1 MGHGTPSTQRTG
13 QKLVQITLS
22 NALDQSEKRLIDC
35 GPSQSIRQAVVDAG
49 MAPSSQFD
57 VFSSVG
63 EVVTNRQARDV
74 NGETLYVGPARI
86 AGGSNDTLTIDR
98 MRELSVDFPTLLP
111 VHEMI
116 HNGQVQMFTI
126 KVPMR
131 LPQPRTKNGFYH
143 IAIHCPNP
151 ANQMPAAYV
160 LNHQDVTRGR
170 FIMPG
175 GSSGA
180 QYDHSTK
187 KLPGTNKDAW
197 WVCNGNYGPTYMAI
211 SNDIVSRLSGF
222 INHTISVLNS

>member
-1 MGHGTPSTQRTG
+1 MGHEAKPTSRTS
-13 QKLVQITLS
+13 QNLVQITLS

-35 GPSQSIRQAVVDAG
+35 GPSQSVRQVVVAAG

-63 EVVTNRQARDV
+63 EVVTNIPAKDV

-86 AGGSNDTLTIDR
+86 AGGSNDTLTIQR
-98 MRELSVDFPTLLP
+98 MCDISVDFPTILP

-126 KVPMR
+126 KVPG
-131 LPQPRTKNGFYH
+131 QKNRTKNGFYH
-143 IAIHCPNP
+143 VAIHCPNP

-160 LNHQDVTRGR
+160 LNHQDVNLGG
-170 FIMPG
+170 FIMQG

-180 QYDHSTK
+180 HYDHSTK
-187 KLPGTNKDAW
+187 NLPGTNKDAW
-197 WVCNGNYGPTYMAI
+197 WICNGNYGPTYMAI

-222 INHTISVLNS
+222 INHIISVLNS

>member
-1 MGHGTPSTQRTG
+1 MGHETKPTPRTG

-35 GPSQSIRQAVVDAG
+35 GPSQSVRQAVVDAG

-63 EVVTNRQARDV
+63 EVVTNQPASRV
-74 NGETLYVGPARI
+74 EGETLYVGPARI
-86 AGGSNDTLTIDR
+86 AGGSDGTLTIQR

-126 KVPMR
+126 KVPE
-131 LPQPRTKNGFYH
+131 QGNQTKNGFYH
-143 IAIHCPNP
+143 IAIHCPTP

-160 LNHQDVTRGR
+160 LNHQDVPRGR

-175 GSSGA
+175 GSTGA

-197 WVCNGNYGPTYMAI
+197 WVCNGNYGPTYMAL

-222 INHTISVLNS
+222 INHIISVLNS

>member
-1 MGHGTPSTQRTG
+1 MKTEQKTNSRTTQ
-13 QKLVQITLS
+13 KAIQITLS
-22 NALDQSEKRLIDC
+22 NALDQSEKRLIEIA
-35 GPSQSIRQAVVDAG
+35 PSQTVRQAVVDAG

-63 EVVTNRQARDV
+63 EVVTNRPAKDV

-86 AGGSNDTLTIDR
+86 AGGSNGTLTIQR

-126 KVPMR
+126 KVPAR
-131 LPQPRTKNGFYH
+131 GNRTKNGFYH
-143 IAIHCPNP
+143 LAIHCPNP

-160 LNHQDVTRGR
+160 LNRQDVVQDR
-170 FIMPG
+170 FILQG

-197 WVCNGNYGPTYMAI
+197 WVCNGNYGPTYMAL

-222 INHTISVLNS
+222 INHIISVLNS

>member
-1 MGHGTPSTQRTG
+1 MGHESKPTQRTG

-35 GPSQSIRQAVVDAG
+35 GPSQSVRQAVVDAG

-63 EVVTNRQARDV
+63 EVVTNQPASKV
-74 NGETLYVGPARI
+74 EGETLYVGPARI
-86 AGGSNDTLTIDR
+86 AGGSNGALTIER

-126 KVPMR
+126 KVPEQR
-131 LPQPRTKNGFYH
+131 QRTKNGFYH
-143 IAIHCPNP
+143 VAIHCPNP

-160 LNHQDVTRGR
+160 LNHADATGCR

-197 WVCNGNYGPTYMAI
+197 WVCNGNYGPTYMAL

-222 INHTISVLNS
+222 INHIISVLNS

>member
-1 MGHGTPSTQRTG
+1 MGHETIPTRRTG

-35 GPSQSIRQAVVDAG
+35 GPSQSVRQAVVDAG

-63 EVVTNRQARDV
+63 EVVTNRQAKDV

-86 AGGSNDTLTIDR
+86 AGGSNGKLTIER

-116 HNGQVQMFTI
+116 HNGKVQMFTI
-126 KVPMR
+126 KVPE
-131 LPQPRTKNGFYH
+131 QANRTKNGFYH
-143 IAIHCPNP
+143 IAIHCPDP

-160 LNHQDVTRGR
+160 LNRDDVTQPRYL
-170 FIMPG
+170 IAG
-175 GSSGA
+175 GTSGA
-180 QYDHSTK
+180 NYDHSTK

-197 WVCNGNYGPTYMAI
+197 WICNGNYGPTYMAL
-211 SNDIVSRLSGF
+211 STDIVSRLSGF
-222 INHTISVLNS
+222 INHIISVLNS